1 VAAGQRVDYLV
12 DKPLLVE
19 EDIDLLQGRIPE
31 LVTVRPQDF
40 EDAVLRMR
48 AMDHSASRKPA
59 GMRACSTALTVDA
72 ISNHEDAASA
82 ERSSKL
88 NVRTRC
94 NY

>member
-1 VAAGQRVDYLV
+1 
-12 DKPLLVE
+12 
-19 EDIDLLQGRIPE
+19 
-31 LVTVRPQDF
+31 
-40 EDAVLRMR
+40 MR